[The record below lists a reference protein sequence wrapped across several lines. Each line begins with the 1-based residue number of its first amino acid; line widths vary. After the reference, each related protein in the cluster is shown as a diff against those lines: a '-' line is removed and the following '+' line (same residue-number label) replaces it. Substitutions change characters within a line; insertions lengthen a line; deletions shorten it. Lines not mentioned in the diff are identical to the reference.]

1 VLIFQ
6 NIPVQTDLGRRKV
19 GKMMD
24 ILLVEDNRSFRE
36 MVKEHLGE
44 RFPLVDIAEAGNG
57 GEALA
62 KVNSSPPKLIF
73 MDINLPGELGLSL
86 TEKIKARYSE
96 ITIAIL
102 TNYDLPEYREG
113 AFLSGADYFF
123 NKSSFPWEKIIELV
137 QTVCF
142 NAPGSPSH

>member
-1 VLIFQ
+1 MIFQ
-6 NIPVQTDLGRRKV
+6 NIPVQAELEQRKV
-19 GKMMD
+19 GIMMD
-24 ILLVEDNRSFRE
+24 ILLVEDNRSFRQ
-36 MVKEHLGE
+36 MVKEHLE
-44 RFPLVDIAEAGNG
+44 EQFPFVDVEEAGSG
-57 GEALA
+57 GEALE
-62 KVNSSPPKLIF
+62 KVNSGPPKLIF

-123 NKSSFPWEKIIELV
+123 NKGSFPWERIIELV

-142 NAPGSPSH
+142 NKPGSPSH